1 MTPSKKSGPAEPR
14 AQAAPPS
21 GTAVSHGLSE
31 FLIELSIAIHQHAMY
46 PPGHPS
52 LEPAAINVTDRVTY
66 LLKERGTLS
75 LGAAKDQLVIE
86 GVGTDV
92 NNPLLR
98 ELAGR
103 LRRHHLGAISFHQGV
118 SKQEI
123 LQFLTLMA
131 EEPDLTDQP
140 LGLAPRERREQQ
152 PNIHVHPVAYDSLR
166 LLDDDGAVEED
177 EEGRTARTRYAQLWV
192 GLAKTAVVRAGRD
205 EQSPDEEVQGDPE
218 DVSHDPAAVAQA
230 ISEHSESH
238 AYDQMIVGY
247 LLQIVQE
254 LRVASGPDA
263 VQLNQRMGK
272 LVAAMEPGALSR
284 LLHMGGDS
292 GQRHQFLTDASRG
305 LKGESVLRLI
315 EAASQSE
322 EKKVSHSMLRM
333 LGKLAQ
339 HADGATGAQR
349 QHALESIQE
358 QVSDLVTGWAPEDTS
373 PQGYSEALSGMSAAK
388 PDIFMEGVQLAE
400 TEPRRIV
407 DMAFEVDV
415 VGESVA
421 NAVRQL
427 IETEDTLWLLGRVA
441 DNKSSALTQSL
452 IGSSEGFGK
461 LLQHMLDSEAVDR
474 STFDMLLELV
484 GESAVE
490 PMMRALVDTESI
502 QFRRLLMDRLVTLQ
516 PDAGA
521 LATRHLDDPRWY
533 VTRNMLRLLSGLDIT
548 PEEFV
553 PDAYLR
559 HEDHRVRYEALR
571 LCTRVGR
578 GREKAIIHGLDDVE
592 EKTVRFAL
600 NAALVDCPR
609 AALPFVASLAFSGP
623 TDIRLLAVQVLETVV
638 GQTARSALLKI
649 TRSKR
654 GLFRWKH
661 PPKSPVYLAALR
673 ALHSYP
679 DDRHVRSV
687 LDRAL
692 RRPDPEIAVAA
703 RQGSDGGAWGG
714 WGG

>member
-1 MTPSKKSGPAEPR
+1 
-14 AQAAPPS
+14 
-21 GTAVSHGLSE
+21 
-31 FLIELSIAIHQHAMY
+31 MY

-52 LEPAAINVTDRVTY
+52 LEPAAIHVTDQVTY

-118 SKQEI
+118 SKHEV

-152 PNIHVHPVAYDSLR
+152 PNIHIHPVAYGSLR

-177 EEGRTARTRYAQLWV
+177 EEARTARTRYAQLWV
-192 GLAKTAVVRAGRD
+192 GLAKAAVVRAGRD
-205 EQSPDEEVQGDPE
+205 EQSSDEEVHGDPE
-218 DVSHDPAAVAQA
+218 DPSRDPAAVARA

-263 VQLNQRMGK
+263 AQLNQRMGK

-284 LLHMGGDS
+284 LLRMGGDS
-292 GQRHQFLTDASRG
+292 GQRHRFLMNASRG
-305 LKGESVLRLI
+305 LKGESILRLI

-322 EKKVSHSMLRM
+322 EKKVSHPMLRM

-349 QHALESIQE
+349 RHALESIQE
-358 QVSDLVTGWAPEDTS
+358 QVSDLVTGWAPEDPN

-388 PDIFMEGVQLAE
+388 PDVFMEGVQLAE

-407 DMAFEVDV
+407 DMAFEMDV
-415 VGESVA
+415 VGEPVA
-421 NAVRQL
+421 RAVRQL

-441 DNKSSALTQSL
+441 DNRSSALTQSL
-452 IGSSEGFGK
+452 IGTSEGFGK
-461 LLQHMLDSEAVDR
+461 LLQHLLDNEAVDR

-490 PMMRALVDTESI
+490 PMMRALVDRESI

-533 VTRNMLRLLSGLDIT
+533 VTRNMLRLLSGLDIA

-571 LCTRVGR
+571 LCTRLGW

-661 PPKSPVYLAALR
+661 PPKDPVYLAALR

-679 DDRHVRSV
+679 DDRHVCSV
-687 LDRAL
+687 LDLAL
-692 RRPDPEIAVAA
+692 RRPDPEIAEAA
-703 RQGSDGGAWGG
+703 RQGSDGGGWGG

>member
-1 MTPSKKSGPAEPR
+1 
-14 AQAAPPS
+14 
-21 GTAVSHGLSE
+21 
-31 FLIELSIAIHQHAMY
+31 MY

-52 LEPAAINVTDRVTY
+52 LEPAALHVTNRVIY
-66 LLKERGTLS
+66 LLKGKGTLS
-75 LGAAKDQLVIE
+75 FGAARDQLVIE
-86 GVGTDV
+86 GVATDV

-118 SKQEI
+118 SKDEV
-123 LQFLTLMA
+123 LQFLMLIA
-131 EEPDLTDQP
+131 EEPDQTGQP
-140 LGLAPRERREQQ
+140 LGLGPRERLEQQ
-152 PNIHVHPVAYDSLR
+152 PNIHIHPVAYDSLR

-177 EEGRTARTRYAQLWV
+177 EEARTARTRYAQLWV
-192 GLAKTAVVRAGRD
+192 GLAKAAVMRAGRD
-205 EQSPDEEVQGDPE
+205 ERSPDEEVHGDPE
-218 DVSHDPAAVAQA
+218 DASRDPGAVARA
-230 ISEHSESH
+230 ISEHSESD

-247 LLQIVQE
+247 LLQIVEE
-254 LRVASGPDA
+254 LRVAIGPEA
-263 VQLNQRMGK
+263 AQLNQRMGD
-272 LVAAMEPGALSR
+272 LVSAMEPSALSR
-284 LLHMGGDS
+284 LLRMGGDS
-292 GQRHQFLTDASRG
+292 RQRHQFLMNASRG

-315 EAASQSE
+315 EAASHSE
-322 EKKVSHSMLRM
+322 EKKVSQPMLRM

-339 HADGATGAQR
+339 HADGAPGAQKL
-349 QHALESIQE
+349 HALESIQD
-358 QVSDLVTGWAPEDTS
+358 QVTDLVTGWAADDPNPEA
-373 PQGYSEALSGMSAAK
+373 YSAALSEMSAAK
-388 PDIFMEGVQLAE
+388 PDLFMASVQLAE
-400 TEPRRIV
+400 AEPRRIV
-407 DMAFEVDV
+407 DMAFEMDV

-421 NAVRQL
+421 RAARQL
-427 IETEDTLWLLGRVA
+427 METEHASWFLERIT
-441 DNKSSALTQSL
+441 DNRSSALTQSL

-461 LLQHMLDSEAVDR
+461 LLQHLLDNEAVDR

-490 PMMRALVDTESI
+490 PLMRALVDTESI

-533 VTRNMLRLLSGLDIT
+533 VTRNMLRLLSGVGIT
-548 PEEFV
+548 PEDFV
-553 PDAYLR
+553 PDPYLQ

-571 LCTRVGR
+571 LCTRSGR
-578 GREKAIIHGLDDVE
+578 GREKAIICGLGDVK

-600 NAALVDCPR
+600 NAALVDCPS
-609 AALPFVASLAFSGP
+609 AALPFVASLTFSGP
-623 TDIRLLAVQVLETVV
+623 TDIRLLAIQVLETAV

-654 GLFRWKH
+654 GLFRRRH
-661 PPKSPVYLAALR
+661 PPKNPVYLAALR

-687 LDRAL
+687 LDLAL
-692 RRPDPEIAVAA
+692 LRPDPEIETAA
-703 RQGSDGGAWGG
+703 RQGSDGGGWGG

>member
-1 MTPSKKSGPAEPR
+1 M
-14 AQAAPPS
+14 
-21 GTAVSHGLSE
+21 H
-31 FLIELSIAIHQHAMY
+31 
-46 PPGHPS
+46 
-52 LEPAAINVTDRVTY
+52 VTDRVTY

-75 LGAAKDQLVIE
+75 FGAAKDQLVIE

-152 PNIHVHPVAYDSLR
+152 PNIHIHPVAYDSLR

-205 EQSPDEEVQGDPE
+205 EQSPVEEVHGNPE

-263 VQLNQRMGK
+263 AQLNQRMGK

-322 EKKVSHSMLRM
+322 EKEVSHSMLRM

-339 HADGATGAQR
+339 HADGAIGAQR

-358 QVSDLVTGWAPEDTS
+358 QVSDLVTGWAPEDTD

-388 PDIFMEGVQLAE
+388 PDVFMEGVQLAE
-400 TEPRRIV
+400 TERRRIV
-407 DMAFEVDV
+407 DMAFEMDV

-421 NAVRQL
+421 NAVQQL
-427 IETEDTLWLLGRVA
+427 IEAEDTLWLLGRVA
-441 DNKSSALTQSL
+441 DNRSSALTQSL
-452 IGSSEGFGK
+452 IGNSEGFGK
-461 LLQHMLDSEAVDR
+461 LLQHLLDNEAVDR
-474 STFDMLLELV
+474 STFDMLLQLV

-533 VTRNMLRLLSGLDIT
+533 VTRNMLRLLSGLDIA

-649 TRSKR
+649 TQYKR
-654 GLFRWKH
+654 GLFRRKH
-661 PPKSPVYLAALR
+661 PPKDPVYLAALR

-687 LDRAL
+687 LDLAL

-703 RQGSDGGAWGG
+703 RQESDGSG

>member
-1 MTPSKKSGPAEPR
+1 
-14 AQAAPPS
+14 
-21 GTAVSHGLSE
+21 
-31 FLIELSIAIHQHAMY
+31 MY

-52 LEPAAINVTDRVTY
+52 LEPAALHVTNRVTY
-66 LLKERGTLS
+66 LLKEKGTVS
-75 LGAAKDQLVIE
+75 LGAARDQLVIE
-86 GVGTDV
+86 GVATNV

-118 SKQEI
+118 SKDEV
-123 LQFLTLMA
+123 LQFLMLIA
-131 EEPDLTDQP
+131 EEPDQTGQP
-140 LGLAPRERREQQ
+140 LGLGPRERLEQQ
-152 PNIHVHPVAYDSLR
+152 PNIRIHPIAYDSLR

-177 EEGRTARTRYAQLWV
+177 EGGRAARTRYAQLWV
-192 GLAKTAVVRAGRD
+192 GLAKATVVRAGRD
-205 EQSPDEEVQGDPE
+205 EQSPDEEVHGDPE
-218 DVSHDPAAVAQA
+218 DVSRDPGVVAQA
-230 ISEHSESH
+230 ISEHSESD

-247 LLQIVQE
+247 LLQIVEE
-254 LRVASGPDA
+254 LRFASGPEA
-263 VQLNQRMGK
+263 AQLNQRMGD
-272 LVAAMEPGALSR
+272 LVSAMEPSALSR
-284 LLHMGGDS
+284 LLRMGGDNR
-292 GQRHQFLTDASRG
+292 QRHQFLMNASRG

-322 EKKVSHSMLRM
+322 EKKVSQPMLRM

-339 HADGATGAQR
+339 HADGAPGAQKL
-349 QHALESIQE
+349 HALESIQD
-358 QVSDLVTGWAPEDTS
+358 QVTDLVTGWAADDPNPEA
-373 PQGYSEALSGMSAAK
+373 YSAALSGMSAAE
-388 PDIFMEGVQLAE
+388 PDLFMASVQLAQA
-400 TEPRRIV
+400 EPGRIV
-407 DMAFEVDV
+407 DMAFEMDV

-421 NAVRQL
+421 NAARQL
-427 IETEDTLWLLGRVA
+427 METEHASWFLERIT
-441 DNKSSALTQSL
+441 DNRSSALTQSL

-461 LLQHMLDSEAVDR
+461 LLQHLLDNEAVDR

-490 PMMRALVDTESI
+490 PLMRALVDTESI

-533 VTRNMLRLLSGLDIT
+533 VTRNMLRLLSGVDVT
-548 PEEFV
+548 PEDFV
-553 PDAYLR
+553 PDTYLQ

-571 LCTRVGR
+571 LCTRSGR
-578 GREKAIIHGLDDVE
+578 GREKAIIRGLTDVK

-600 NAALVDCPR
+600 NAALVDCPS
-609 AALPFVASLAFSGP
+609 AALPYVASLTFSGP
-623 TDIRLLAVQVLETVV
+623 TDIRLLAIQVLETAV

-654 GLFRWKH
+654 GLFRRKH
-661 PPKSPVYLAALR
+661 PPKNPVYLAALR

-679 DDRHVRSV
+679 QDRHVRSV
-687 LDRAL
+687 LDLAR
-692 RRPDPEIAVAA
+692 RRPDPEIETAA
-703 RQGSDGGAWGG
+703 REGRDAGGWGG